1 MYGGTGVCEVL
12 DVTTIDYEG
21 MPKDRLYYI
30 LHPYDKKA
38 GKIFTP
44 VDNKKIPMRSIISKE
59 EAKELVDSISTQGS
73 LWIADERMREKSYKE
88 CIKNSDCKELSRII
102 KTLYLRK
109 EERVA
114 QGKKITAL
122 DERYLKL
129 AEDILFSELSF
140 SLEIPKDEMKE
151 YIEERMGLLA
161 LN

>member
-12 DVTTIDYEG
+12 DVATIDYEG

-44 VDNKKIPMRSIISKE
+44 VDNNKTPMRSIISKE
-59 EAKELVDSISTQGS
+59 DARELIDSISSQGS
-73 LWIADERMREKSYKE
+73 LWIADERMREKCYKE
-88 CIKNSDCKELSRII
+88 CIKNSDCKELSQII

-109 EERVA
+109 QERVA

-129 AEDILFSELSF
+129 AEDVLFSELSF
-140 SLEIPKDEMKE
+140 SLEIPRDEIKE
-151 YIEERMGLLA
+151 YIEERIGLLA
-161 LN
+161 FN

>member
-12 DVTTIDYEG
+12 DVATIDYEG

-30 LHPYDKKA
+30 LHPYDKKS

-44 VDNKKIPMRSIISKE
+44 VDNKKTPMRRIISRE
-59 EAKELVDSISTQGS
+59 EANELIDSISDMGN

-88 CIKNSDCKELSRII
+88 CIKNSDCRQLSKII

-109 EERVA
+109 QERVA